1 MDDGAQGLGML
12 YSDVHSPCYMLGG
25 VHGPTMGTSN
35 STNIYSH
42 WIESGIVMLGS
53 QAIVKHTQ
61 SGISSLIIRVDAQ
74 SYRWSR

>member
-12 YSDVHSPCYMLGG
+12 YSDVHSPCCMLGG

-35 STNIYSH
+35 STNISSH
-42 WIESGIVMLGS
+42 WIESRIVLLGS
-53 QAIVKHTQ
+53 KSILKHTHR
-61 SGISSLIIRVDAQ
+61 GISSLIIRVDAQ